1 MNNLPEY
8 IDWFRHSSSYIN
20 AHRKKVFVVLLT
32 GETVAHENFSN
43 IVHDIT
49 LLHSLGVK
57 LVLVHGARPQINE
70 ALQAA
75 GITPEYHNGL
85 RITDATSLQIIKQ
98 TIGAMSIDI
107 EAHFSMGLINS
118 PMHGA
123 DIRLSRGNFITA
135 RPMGIL
141 NGIDYALTGLVRK
154 VNADAIQ
161 QHLDKNSI
169 VLLSNLGYSP
179 TGEIFN
185 LAQEEVA
192 TETAIAMHAEKL
204 ILFVSQ
210 QGIKSA
216 EADAEAGAEGNAKGD
231 AKGDAEGELISTLS
245 PGLAQTLLAQLAADE
260 MNISNGIIPALTAAI
275 KACKH
280 NVHRSHLISFA
291 QNGALIKELFT
302 REGSGTLVS
311 QDTFEEL
318 RSATIDDV
326 GGILELIKPLEDAG
340 ILVHRSRELLEA
352 EINFF
357 KVIEMEGM
365 IIACAAIYPLDE
377 TSGEIACI
385 AIHKDYQE
393 NGRGEH
399 LLKALDLEAKKMGLS
414 QVIVL
419 TTQTAHWFIERG
431 FKEIAISELP
441 QKKQKMYNY
450 QRNSKA
456 FKKILH

>member
-1 MNNLPEY
+1 MNNLPDY

-20 AHRKKVFVVLLT
+20 AHRKKVFVVLIS
-32 GETVAHENFSN
+32 GETLQHENFSN

-75 GITPEYHNGL
+75 GIIPEYHNGL
-85 RITDATSLQIIKQ
+85 RITDAASLQIIKQ
-98 TIGAMSIDI
+98 TIGAISIDI

-141 NGIDYALTGLVRK
+141 NGVDYALTGVVRK
-154 VNADAIQ
+154 INADAIQ

-204 ILFVSQ
+204 ILFISQ
-210 QGIKSA
+210 QGIKN
-216 EADAEAGAEGNAKGD
+216 AD
-231 AKGDAEGELISTLS
+231 GELISTLS
-245 PGLAQTLLAQLAADE
+245 LGLAQTLLAQLAADE
-260 MNISNGIIPALTAAI
+260 MNISNGIIPALAAAT
-275 KACKH
+275 KACRN
-280 NVHRSHLISFA
+280 NVHRSHLINFA
-291 QNGALIKELFT
+291 QNGGLIEELFT

-311 QDTFEEL
+311 KDTFEEL
-318 RSATIDDV
+318 RSATINDV

-352 EINFF
+352 EIDFF
-357 KVIEMEGM
+357 KVIEREGM

-399 LLKALDLEAKKMGLS
+399 LLKALDVEAKKMGLT

-456 FKKILH
+456 FKKILL

>member
-1 MNNLPEY
+1 MNNLPDY

-32 GETVAHENFSN
+32 GETLAHENFSN

-85 RITDATSLQIIKQ
+85 RITDAASLQIIKQ
-98 TIGAMSIDI
+98 TIGALSIDI

-141 NGIDYALTGLVRK
+141 NGVDYALTGLVRK

-179 TGEIFN
+179 TGEVFN

-192 TETAIAMHAEKL
+192 TETAIAMQAEKL

-210 QGIKSA
+210 QGIKD
-216 EADAEAGAEGNAKGD
+216 AD
-231 AKGDAEGELISTLS
+231 GELISTLS
-245 PGLAQTLLAQLAADE
+245 PGLAQTLLARLAADE
-260 MNISNGIIPALTAAI
+260 MNITNGVIPALTSAI

-291 QNGALIKELFT
+291 QNGALIDELFT

-311 QDTFEEL
+311 KDTFEEL

-352 EINFF
+352 EIKFF

-385 AIHKDYQE
+385 AIHKDYQQ

-399 LLKALDLEAKKMGLS
+399 LLKALETEAKKMGLN
-414 QVIVL
+414 QAIVL

-456 FKKILH
+456 FKKNLL